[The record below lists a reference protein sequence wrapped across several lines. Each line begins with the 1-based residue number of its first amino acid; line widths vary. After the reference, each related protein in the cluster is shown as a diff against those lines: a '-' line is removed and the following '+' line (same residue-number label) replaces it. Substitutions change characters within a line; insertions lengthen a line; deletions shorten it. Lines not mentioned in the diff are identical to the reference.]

1 MTGALVTAALITGA
15 LLLVL
20 VVPHVLARQEQ
31 LRTVPAQALLLWQS
45 VALTGVAL
53 ALLAAPVAAAT
64 FGTDRPRL
72 LTLALVVS
80 GLMLAR
86 VLWSGHRIGTDLRR
100 RRARQR
106 ELVDLVGD
114 RIRAGRAATRRARPG
129 DAVTVIAHA
138 NPTAY
143 CLPGRGDRIVLSQ
156 AAVDRLEPAELGAV
170 LAHEHA
176 HLLHRHD
183 LLLELFTVLH
193 ETVPQ
198 RIRSQEALREVHL
211 LAEVLADR
219 RAAHEAGHSVLARA
233 LVAMAVPAPSPT
245 ASPGREGAAYPA
257 AADPALD
264 GALRATG
271 GAGQVKVRLHA
282 LAAEPAPRWFG
293 PSLVAAAGTLL
304 AVPLLL
310 LLPLI

>member
-20 VVPHVLARQEQ
+20 VVPHALARQEQ

-45 VALTGVAL
+45 VSLTGVAL

-64 FGTDRPRL
+64 FGTDRPGL
-72 LTLALVVS
+72 LAAALLVS

-86 VLWSGHRIGTDLRR
+86 VLWSGHRIGIDLRR

-106 ELVDLVGD
+106 ELVDLVGE
-114 RIRAGRAATRRARPG
+114 RIKHRRPRQHRPHPR

-156 AAVDRLEPAELGAV
+156 AAVDRLAPEELGAV

-198 RIRSQEALREVHL
+198 RIRSQAALQEVHL
-211 LAEVLADR
+211 LTEVLADR
-219 RAAHEAGHSVLARA
+219 RAAQEAGHTVLARA
-233 LVAMAVPAPSPT
+233 LVAMATPAPTTTPSPD
-245 ASPGREGAAYPA
+245 ASP
-257 AADPALD
+257 DPRLD

-271 GAGQVKVRLHA
+271 GHAQVKVRLRV
-282 LAAEPAPRWFG
+282 LAAEPAPRWFAT
-293 PSLVAAAGTLL
+293 SLVAAAGTLL
-304 AVPLLL
+304 LVPVLL